1 MIKICPATNNLT
13 TVMTEKSW
21 KSLCTATFK
30 KETAATISGFE
41 RTASESFCAK
51 CRGKTLPPKLKIVS
65 PEEMLAPTT
74 NKENQMSTKVNNRGT
89 CDCCG
94 DNNLVLRNNYEK
106 KMCGKCASMYSNVR
120 NYLPIIEMALAQ
132 MWPDK
137 YGAGVKQID
146 DENPGAVKV
155 AVDEKTE
162 EVFKRIAEAVGYGGD
177 DPIELAEQVGILAAD
192 NFQLRE
198 VREEQGHGLTG
209 AQLAIANQCD
219 QLKDTLLEKNRK
231 YGNSALSPVRLF
243 SKADPVE
250 QIRVRI
256 DDKLSRLQ
264 SSHLDDTEDTEM
276 DLAGDL
282 VLLKVAK
289 AGIVES

>member
-1 MIKICPATNNLT
+1 MGKYD
-13 TVMTEKSW
+13 
-21 KSLCTATFK
+21 
-30 KETAATISGFE
+30 GFFDDIL
-41 RTASESFCAK
+41 S
-51 CRGKTLPPKLKIVS
+51 GKTKGAIPENAERSFTGELAAGLKAGVSVELPKMAGQALKATGRPGDALHDIGQRFVS
-65 PEEMLAPTT
+65 GAERRYNADPAGYAKSAYGSEMSDYNPLKYAYEAGSMTPPSLAGAAAAIPVAIAGAPAAAVAGAGMLA
-74 NKENQMSTKVNNRGT
+74 S
-89 CDCCG
+89 
-94 DNNLVLRNNYEK
+94 
-106 KMCGKCASMYSNVR
+106 
-120 NYLPIIEMALAQ
+120 
-132 MWPDK
+132 
-137 YGAGVKQID
+137 
-146 DENPGAVKV
+146 
-155 AVDEKTE
+155 
-162 EVFKRIAEAVGYGGD
+162 
-177 DPIELAEQVGILAAD
+177 
-192 NFQLRE
+192 
-198 VREEQGHGLTG
+198 G

-276 DLAGDL
+276 DMAGYL